1 VRLFKVRTRKSGHDQ
16 SKRNGENKG
25 VWAFEQLQHIG
36 NRIAKLPPHDIDGS
50 HSFSNLYPAGS
61 DIFSFPTDV
70 LWRIFAD
77 SSGKTWRKILDSLYT
92 RYGWVYEHSVNV
104 ALISVMIAVELK
116 LDKKDLYSLTLGGLL
131 HDVGKLL
138 VPMTIIQK
146 NSGLSDA
153 EMNLVK
159 KHSELGMSLVAGCS
173 LSSDC
178 MAVIMQHHERL
189 DGSGYPYG
197 LKGNDIHPL
206 AKIAMI
212 ADVLDAIT
220 SYRPYRPAR
229 SIGEAIS
236 LIKHEGDKFSSELVA
251 VMEKLHC
258 SLTK

>member
-1 VRLFKVRTRKSGHDQ
+1 MRTRKSGHDQ
-16 SKRNGENKG
+16 SKKDGEQRG
-25 VWAFEQLQHIG
+25 VWAFEKIQLIG
-36 NRIAKLPPHDIDGS
+36 NNIAKLPPRDIDES
-50 HSFSNLYPAGS
+50 HTFTDLYLAEP

-70 LWRIFAD
+70 LRQIFAD
-77 SSGKTWRKILDSLYT
+77 SKGKAWRQILDSLYT

-104 ALISVMIAVELK
+104 ALISVMIAIELK
-116 LDKKDLYSLTLGGLL
+116 MDQKALYNLTLGGLL

-146 NSGLSDA
+146 NTVLSEA

-159 KHSELGMSLVAGCS
+159 KHSELGMSLVAGCG
-173 LSSDC
+173 LCSDC
-178 MAVIMQHHERL
+178 MAVILQHHERL

-197 LKGNDIHPL
+197 LKSGEIHPF

-229 SIGEAIS
+229 SISEAIM
-236 LIKHEGDKFSSELVA
+236 LIKQEGDKFSREYVDA
-251 VMEKLHC
+251 AERLHH
-258 SLTK
+258 KIIK

>member
-1 VRLFKVRTRKSGHDQ
+1 MRTKNSGQQ
-16 SKRNGENKG
+16 SKKDGEQQG
-25 VWAFEQLQHIG
+25 VWAFEKIQLIG
-36 NRIAKLPPHDIDGS
+36 NNIAKLPPHDIDKS
-50 HSFSNLYPAGS
+50 QTLTDLHPAGS
-61 DIFSFPTDV
+61 DIFSYPTDV
-70 LWRIFAD
+70 LWQIFTD
-77 SSGKTWRKILDSLYT
+77 SNGKAWRKILDSLYA

-104 ALISVMIAVELK
+104 ALISVMIAIELNM
-116 LDKKDLYSLTLGGLL
+116 DNRSLYNLTLGGLL

-146 NSGLSDA
+146 NTSLSAA

-159 KHSELGMSLVAGCS
+159 KHSELGMSLLAGCG

-178 MAVIMQHHERL
+178 MAVVLQHHERL

-197 LKGNDIHPL
+197 LKADEIHPL

-229 SIGEAIS
+229 SISEAI
-236 LIKHEGDKFSSELVA
+236 LQIKQEGDKFSRDCVT
-251 VMEKLHC
+251 VMEKLHHK
-258 SLTK
+258 LIK